1 MKKLFTF
8 LTLFLLLSC
17 SDGNIDVP
25 GFDFSGIKPAVQ
37 RCNEDKLVIYS
48 INDTEALILEL
59 KEKNDTLFINEGTYT
74 YNLKETGTDKITY
87 RTFDAKPT
95 SSYFCQSVPP
105 TTPMTLNEW
114 TGTNG
119 ELIITVELDRKD
131 DNDGIPSNDED
142 RNSDGDLTNDHSD
155 DDTIPDYLDDDDD
168 GDRIPTSEEKGKDTD
183 SDGIPDYLDNDDDGD
198 GILTINESKTDD
210 DDGDGI
216 VNYLDF
222 DSKQSIEPNRPEVKN
237 DYTEYYKASFIIN
250 GLQLINANG
259 NTIQYDV
266 YDDLGNFEDSV
277 EK

>member
-1 MKKLFTF
+1 MKNLLTF
-8 LTLFLLLSC
+8 LVLFLLLSC

-25 GFDFSGIKPAVQ
+25 GFDFSGIDPAVQ

-48 INDTEALILEL
+48 INDTEALIIEL
-59 KEKNDTLFINEGTYT
+59 KEKNDTLFVNEGTYT
-74 YNLKETGTDKITY
+74 YDLKETGTDKITY

-131 DNDGIPSNDED
+131 DNDGVDEEANDALD
-142 RNSDGDLTNDHSD
+142 TDGDTVPN
-155 DDTIPDYLDDDDD
+155 YLDDDDD

-216 VNYLDF
+216 VNYLDI
-222 DSKQSIEPNRPEVKN
+222 DSRQSIEPNRPEITN
-237 DYTEYYKASFIIN
+237 TYTEYYKASFIIN
-250 GLQLINANG
+250 GLQLVNANG

-266 YDDLGNFEDSV
+266 YDDLGNFEDSKV
-277 EK
+277 IE